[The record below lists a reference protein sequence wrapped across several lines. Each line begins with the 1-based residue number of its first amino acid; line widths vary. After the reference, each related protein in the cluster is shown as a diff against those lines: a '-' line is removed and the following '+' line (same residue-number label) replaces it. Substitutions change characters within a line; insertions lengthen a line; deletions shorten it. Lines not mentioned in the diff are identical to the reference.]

1 MALVELFMV
10 RFSLT
15 FGFQS
20 MKNFQGVFPNSEMF
34 PIDQSEEGE
43 GKNGGKQV
51 LSLGFMLSLPR
62 FMTSAITRNK

>member
-34 PIDQSEEGE
+34 PELLKE
-43 GKNGGKQV
+43 KK
-51 LSLGFMLSLPR
+51 LR
-62 FMTSAITRNK
+62 FKILV

>member
-20 MKNFQGVFPNSEMF
+20 MKNFQGVFPNSEM
-34 PIDQSEEGE
+34 
-43 GKNGGKQV
+43 
-51 LSLGFMLSLPR
+51 LPELLKEKKLR
-62 FMTSAITRNK
+62 FKILV